1 MPRPKLQFAPAARW
15 GGADGNSRETAVTLT
30 FEPEEVG
37 YDPSERLMR
46 FCAADGPFPVRC
58 GVAAEVLAALQ
69 DGGSAGVATMLAT
82 YLRRKKLLQDILAQK
97 YGAGLL
103 ERDGRVI
110 VRLADLSA
118 QAAADPR
125 QAISSRGTQP
135 VPPSHQPQSTW
146 DRRQS
151 PAKRRS

>member
-1 MPRPKLQFAPAARW
+1 M
-15 GGADGNSRETAVTLT
+15 TLT

-37 YDPSERLMR
+37 YDPAERLMR

-69 DGGSAGVATMLAT
+69 DDASAGVETMLAT
-82 YLRRKKLLQDILAQK
+82 YLRQKKLIQDILVQK

-110 VRLADLSA
+110 VRLADLCA
-118 QAAADPR
+118 RAAAHP
-125 QAISSRGTQP
+125 G
-135 VPPSHQPQSTW
+135 
-146 DRRQS
+146 
-151 PAKRRS
+151 

>member
-1 MPRPKLQFAPAARW
+1 M
-15 GGADGNSRETAVTLT
+15 TLT

-37 YDPSERLMR
+37 YDPAEQLMR

-69 DGGSAGVATMLAT
+69 DDASVGVETMLAT
-82 YLRRKKLLQDILAQK
+82 YLRRKKLIQNILAQK

-118 QAAADPR
+118 QAAARPD
-125 QAISSRGTQP
+125 
-135 VPPSHQPQSTW
+135 
-146 DRRQS
+146 
-151 PAKRRS
+151 